1 MEYTDLKQIEK
12 DICFLYH
19 ELSEYS
25 GIMGDLDYHTLYNKK
40 YWTYI
45 DVDTDPFILHGCL
58 ILVLAMIWDWI
69 DGSGNYIEDKIVYYK
84 NAMKTLYGQSEDEFR
99 LIEAVNKG
107 LEIVEKDKQKDDKFE
122 MDSLWAFETFVM
134 GYFQEK
140 AGNRT

>member
-1 MEYTDLKQIEK
+1 MEYTDLRQIEK
-12 DICFLYH
+12 DICYLYH

-25 GIMGDLDYHTLYNKK
+25 HIMGDLDYHALYNKK
-40 YWTYI
+40 YWTFI

-99 LIEAVNKG
+99 LIEAVNRG
-107 LEIVEKDKQKDDKFE
+107 LEIVEKEKQKDDNFE
-122 MDSLWAFETFVM
+122 IDSLWVFETFVM